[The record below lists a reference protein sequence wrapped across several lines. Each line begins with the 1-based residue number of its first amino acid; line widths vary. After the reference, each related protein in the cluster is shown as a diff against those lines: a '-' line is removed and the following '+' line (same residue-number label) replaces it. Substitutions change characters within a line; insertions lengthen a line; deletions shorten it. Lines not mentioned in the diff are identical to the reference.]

1 MNSFI
6 SQVCLVSLGRFSHCL
21 TVFSKKESF
30 RVAEIILS
38 EKGYLEYV
46 FPLLMSVA
54 ETDLG
59 GRQDL
64 VRGRVAPVWIFWNR
78 VSDRNLIL
86 SSIVSH
92 PRSQ

>member
-1 MNSFI
+1 MNSII
-6 SQVCLVSLGRFSHCL
+6 SHVCLISLGRFSHCL

-46 FPLLMSVA
+46 FPLLVSVAMSV
-54 ETDLG
+54 LG

-64 VRGRVAPVWIFWNR
+64 ARGLAAPVWIFLEE
-78 VSDRNLIL
+78 S
-86 SSIVSH
+86 
-92 PRSQ
+92 